1 MQPPRL
7 ALCRACNQFVKRED
21 VVGDCPHCGVN
32 VIEAAMNWV
41 EARQRAEAAI
51 AQMEAALLQM
61 ADAEAV

>member
-1 MQPPRL
+1 
-7 ALCRACNQFVKRED
+7 VKRED